1 MQMKIKRTGMVV
13 FTSDRIAF
21 KTNTVPRKK
30 EQYIIKGL
38 THQEDITLFSI
49 GTPTIGSLNT

>member
-1 MQMKIKRTGMVV
+1 MVV